1 MATSRLEIYNSA
13 LIICGERI
21 LSSLTEERKSR
32 RLLDHVWDNDGVRAC
47 LERGQWR
54 FARRTVKFD
63 YDTDLTTDF
72 GYNRSFSKPTDWVA
86 TSAVCT
92 DEFFTTPLI
101 EYADEADYWYAE
113 VDEIYVKYV
122 SDDASFGGNLSLW
135 PATFTDYV
143 AAHFAR
149 KIVWALTQDNDKK
162 DDVNEEEKNRLKLAK
177 SNDSM
182 VDPQKFPPPGN
193 WSTSRYGGRSTR
205 DRGNRG
211 QLIG

>member
-13 LIICGERI
+13 CILCGERI
-21 LSSLTEERKSR
+21 LTALTDSVKAR
-32 RLLDHVWDNDGVRAC
+32 RLLDHVWDNDGVKAC
-47 LERGQWR
+47 LEEGQWR
-54 FARRTVKFD
+54 FARRTVKLD

-92 DEFFTTPLI
+92 DEYFTTPLL

-122 SDDASFGGNLSLW
+122 SNDASFGGDLSLW
-135 PATFTDYV
+135 PATFADFV

-149 KIVWALTQDNDKK
+149 KIVRALTHDTDKILE
-162 DDVNEEEKNRLKLAK
+162 VEQEEKDRLKTAK
-177 SNDSM
+177 SKDAM
-182 VDPQKFPPPGN
+182 TEPQKFPPPGN
-193 WSTSRYGGRSTR
+193 WTTSRYGGRSTR

>member
-21 LSSLTEERKSR
+21 LSALTDAVKGR
-32 RLLDHVWDNDGVRAC
+32 RLLDHVWDNDGVDAC
-47 LERGQWR
+47 LEMGQWR
-54 FARRTVKFD
+54 FERRTVKLD
-63 YDTDLTTDF
+63 YDTYLTTDF

-92 DEFFTTPLI
+92 DEYFTTPLL

-122 SDDASFGGNLSLW
+122 SNDASFGGDLSLW

-149 KIVWALTQDNDKK
+149 KIVRALTHDTDKILE
-162 DDVNEEEKNRLKLAK
+162 VEQEEKDRLKTAK
-177 SNDSM
+177 SKDAM
-182 VDPQKFPPPGN
+182 TEPQKFPPPGN
-193 WSTSRYGGRSTR
+193 WTTSRYGGRSTR